1 MRDAFDK
8 MIRDAREEWGKTE
21 LGRVDWDAADRK
33 LFARIARERRAE
45 IERLA
50 PGNRRAWALG
60 AIALTAIAMAAI
72 VGGKVQDDRS
82 LDARQLPAEER
93 TENLLALT
101 AIEGNGEVLID
112 GRHAVVGSSLGLG
125 SVVEPRDAQPTVV
138 APDKLT
144 FVVERWSRA
153 SVAHLQGPV
162 VLALDTGAVEAQVV
176 PVARGE
182 AFAVDVGRSRVAVHG
197 THLRVSRVGD
207 HVVIDLN
214 EGTVSLGEAPRMG
227 STSGTLVTAP
237 AHAEFSADDV
247 LGTLTVSHDPS
258 VVRPPVSLG
267 APEQSTE
274 SSAATGPASGRS
286 ETREPRAGSA
296 STVAQPRADLRLP
309 TAALPLSP
317 RDPNAETTL
326 GAAVRACL
334 AERPSA
340 ENVTVSVS
348 TTLHLTLRDDGS
360 VRLARFDPPVAPDV
374 NGCAVQA
381 IYKTRFARSG
391 DVAIGVDFRAPSST
405 R

>member
-1 MRDAFDK
+1 MRDGFDK
-8 MIRDAREEWGKTE
+8 LIRDAREEWGKTE
-21 LGRVDWDAADRK
+21 LGRVDWEVADRK

-50 PGNRRAWALG
+50 SGNRRAWALG
-60 AIALTAIAMAAI
+60 AVALTAIAMTAI
-72 VGGKVQDDRS
+72 VGGKMQDERS
-82 LDARQLPAEER
+82 LDARQLLAEER
-93 TENLLALT
+93 TGSLLALT

-112 GRHAVVGSSLGLG
+112 GRRAVVGSTLGLG
-125 SVVEPRDAQPTVV
+125 SVVEPRDAQPTVQV
-138 APDKLT
+138 PGKLT
-144 FVVERWSRA
+144 FVVERSSRV
-153 SVAHLQGPV
+153 SVVHLQGPV
-162 VLALDTGAVEAQVV
+162 VLALDAGAIEAQVV

-197 THLRVSRVGD
+197 THLRVSRAGD

-214 EGTVSLGEAPRMG
+214 EGTVSVGEAPRRG
-227 STSGTLVTAP
+227 STSGTMVMAP
-237 AHAEFSADDV
+237 AHAEFSAEDA

-258 VVRPPVSLG
+258 AVRPPLALG
-267 APEQSTE
+267 APEQSAV
-274 SSAATGPASGRS
+274 SSPATGPASSRS
-286 ETREPRAGSA
+286 EAHEFRAGSA
-296 STVAQPRADLRLP
+296 STVAPPRADLRLP
-309 TAALPLSP
+309 SSALPPSP

-326 GAAVRACL
+326 AAAVRSCL
-334 AERPSA
+334 GERPSA

-374 NGCAVQA
+374 NGCAAQA